1 MKIVI
6 QKVRWAKVLVNDLT
20 TGSIQYGL
28 LILLGIS
35 KLDSERDADY
45 LAAKLVELR
54 IFNDQRGKL
63 NLSVKDVAGELLVV
77 PNFTLYGDTRKGKRP
92 SFDQAASPDQA
103 RPLYEY
109 FVERCRSTGV
119 TVETG
124 VFQAHMQVTL
134 ENDGPIT
141 LICDSQA

>member
-6 QKVRWAKVLVNDLT
+6 QKVRWATVLVNAST
-20 TGSIQYGL
+20 IGSIQYGL
-28 LILLGIS
+28 LILLGIAKS
-35 KLDSERDADY
+35 DSEQDADY
-45 LAAKLVELR
+45 LVTKLIGLR
-54 IFNDQRGKL
+54 IFDDASGKM
-63 NLSVKDVAGELLVV
+63 NLSLKDVAGELLVV

-109 FVERCRSTGV
+109 FVEKCRSTGV
-119 TVETG
+119 TVATG

-141 LICDSQA
+141 LICDSRT